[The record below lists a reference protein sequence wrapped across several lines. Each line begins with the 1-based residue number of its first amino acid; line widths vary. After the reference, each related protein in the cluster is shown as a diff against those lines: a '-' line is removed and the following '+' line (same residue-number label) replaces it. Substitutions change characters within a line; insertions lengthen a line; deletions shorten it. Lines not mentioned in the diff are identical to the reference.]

1 MDIISFQRD
10 IHDTKNNTFTSN
22 NNSII
27 SRVNESLNEKSDESG
42 GRGCEPCEVGIV
54 SQRRLSAARRDTHEP
69 WLGGVRFRIP
79 AGVLPGP
86 GQEAEPSAGR
96 NSDERAGLLRVSF
109 RPEAVDVEIP
119 LRAPLRRA
127 PPVDRPPTVSNVA
140 NAKHIDPGIVQR
152 QADPFRLREQRH

>member
-1 MDIISFQRD
+1 MKVANDIRLKI
-10 IHDTKNNTFTSN
+10 
-22 NNSII
+22 
-27 SRVNESLNEKSDESG
+27 
-42 GRGCEPCEVGIV
+42 GIV

-96 NSDERAGLLRVSF
+96 HGDERAGLLRVSF

-127 PPVDRPPTVSNVA
+127 PSIDRPSTISNVSD
-140 NAKHIDPGIVQR
+140 AKHLDPGVLQR
-152 QADPFRLREQRH
+152 QADPFRLREQRY